1 MRDIALLFILSGFL
15 GIAWA
20 ADDPVAESTDEAASS
35 TMTEDE
41 LEAEL
46 KRIEETVND
55 EDEVKEFVPSKPLA
69 ADLPIA
75 LPSDL

>member
-1 MRDIALLFILSGFL
+1 MRDIALLFILSGCF
-15 GIAWA
+15 GSAWA
-20 ADDPVAESTDEAASS
+20 ADDPVTESTDEAASS

-46 KRIEETVND
+46 QRIEETVND